1 MEDNLSVIIKKSL
14 QSELTTKQD
23 LALEKIVF
31 FINDK
36 KNDSIFLLKG
46 YAGTGKT
53 YIISNIVKNL
63 WKIKKT
69 AVLLAPT
76 GRSAKVLS
84 GFCNKEAYTVH
95 KEIFYT
101 KNNFSGNLEFSLRV
115 NKHKNT
121 LFVVD
126 EASMIGT
133 NRNDGV
139 GLFSQSLLDN
149 IVKYVYSGFK
159 CKLLIIGD
167 SAQLPPIK
175 SNISYALNEKF
186 LKDEY
191 DKNII
196 SIELTEVVRQ
206 DLNSGILSYAT
217 LIRDQI
223 ENNIFDNIKFK
234 INGFQDIIR
243 VEDGEHLMNL
253 IQDSYN
259 EFGVEETAVIVRSNK
274 RANLYN
280 KGVRDKILFN
290 ENIISVGD
298 LLMVIKNNYYWL
310 DNKKDIGFIAN
321 GDIIR
326 IEEIHKLSNIYG
338 FKFAE
343 VKISLVDYPGI
354 KPFETVL
361 ILDSLYINSS
371 SLDYDQINKL
381 YQEIL
386 KDYMNI
392 KTKYK
397 RHLGVK
403 NNKYF
408 NALQVKFAYS
418 FTCHK
423 SQGGQWN
430 SIFLEFP
437 YLPNGMDE
445 DFFRWLYTAVTR
457 AKNKLHLIGF
467 DQEFLN

>member
-1 MEDNLSVIIKKSL
+1 MEDNLSVIIKNGL
-14 QSELTTKQD
+14 QSELNIKQD
-23 LALEKIVF
+23 LALQKIVS

-36 KNDSIFLLKG
+36 KNDKIFLLKG

-76 GRSAKVLS
+76 GRSAKVIS
-84 GFCNKEAYTVH
+84 GYCNKEAYTVH

-101 KNNFSGNLEFSLRV
+101 KNNFSANLEFSLRV

-133 NRNDGV
+133 KRNDGV

-167 SAQLPPIK
+167 SAQLPPIS
-175 SNISYALNEKF
+175 SNISYALNEAF
-186 LKDEY
+186 LKEEY
-191 DKNII
+191 GKNIN

-217 LIRDQI
+217 LIRDKI

-253 IQDSYN
+253 IQDSFN

-310 DNKKDIGFIAN
+310 NNKKNIGFIAN

-343 VKISLVDYPGI
+343 VKISLVDYPKI
-354 KPFETVL
+354 KPFDTVL

-371 SLDYDQINKL
+371 SLNYEELNKL

-430 SIFLEFP
+430 SVFLEFP

-457 AKNKLHLIGF
+457 AKSKLHLIGF
-467 DQEFLN
+467 DKDFL

>member
-1 MEDNLSVIIKKSL
+1 MEENLSEIIKNSLRDNLNKN
-14 QSELTTKQD
+14 QE
-23 LALEKIVF
+23 LALDYIIS
-31 FINDK
+31 FIENK
-36 KNDSIFLLKG
+36 KNNNIFLLKG

-53 YIISNIVKNL
+53 FIISNIVKNL
-63 WKIKKT
+63 WKVKKSV
-69 AVLLAPT
+69 VLLAPT
-76 GRSAKVLS
+76 GRSAKVIS
-84 GFCNKEAYTVH
+84 SYCNKEAYTVH

-101 KNNFSGNLEFSLRV
+101 KNNFSGSLEFTLKI

-121 LFVVD
+121 LFVID
-126 EASMIGT
+126 EASMIST

-167 SAQLPPIK
+167 TAQLPPVK
-175 SNISYALNEKF
+175 SEISYALDSEFLENEYEK
-186 LKDEY
+186 EV
-191 DKNII
+191 I
-196 SIELTEVVRQ
+196 SVELTDVIRQ
-206 DLNSGILSYAT
+206 QKESGILSFAT
-217 LIRDQI
+217 SIRNKI
-223 ENNIFDNIKFK
+223 ENNYFDEISFDFK
-234 INGFQDIIR
+234 PFKDIVN

-259 EFGVEETAVIVRSNK
+259 KYGVEETAIIVRSNK

-280 KGVRDKILFN
+280 KAIRDKILTN
-290 ENIISVGD
+290 ENLINVGD
-298 LLMVIKNNYYWL
+298 LLMVIKNNYFWL
-310 DNKKDIGFIAN
+310 NNKKDIGFIAN
-321 GDIIR
+321 GDIIK
-326 IEEIHKLSNIYG
+326 IEEIFEIKNIYG

-343 VKISLVDYPGI
+343 VRISMVDYPKI
-354 KPFETVL
+354 RPFETVL

-371 SLDYDQINKL
+371 ALDFNTMNKL

-386 KDYMNI
+386 KDYMNV

-397 RHLGVK
+397 RHLAVK
-403 NNKYF
+403 NNSFF

-423 SQGGQWN
+423 SQGGQWE
-430 SIFLEFP
+430 SIFLEYP

-445 DFFRWLYTAVTR
+445 DFLRWLYTAVTR

-467 DQEFLN
+467 NQ